1 MKFVDRSSSSSRSRR
16 LGPYFFI
23 RSRPF
28 RETRIRAYV
37 IRQHRLGRSVG
48 EIIGD
53 PYLARFG
60 SQTLVWKVVCE
71 PETIA
76 ALEAD
81 LRADI
86 EGHRET
92 LH

>member
-1 MKFVDRSSSSSRSRR
+1 
-16 LGPYFFI
+16 
-23 RSRPF
+23 
-28 RETRIRAYV
+28 
-37 IRQHRLGRSVG
+37 VG